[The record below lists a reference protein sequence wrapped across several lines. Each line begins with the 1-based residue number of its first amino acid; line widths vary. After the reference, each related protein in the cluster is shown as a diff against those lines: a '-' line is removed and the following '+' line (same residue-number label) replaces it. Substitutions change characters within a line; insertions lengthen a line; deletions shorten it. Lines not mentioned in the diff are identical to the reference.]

1 MANVVVYDPTM
12 DLVRSFL
19 VKNEELKNTLKEMS
33 YCDVLSVKPVLTG
46 EAKNAS

>member
-1 MANVVVYDPTM
+1 MANVTIYDPTM
-12 DLVRSFL
+12 DCVRSFL
-19 VKNEELKNTLKEMS
+19 VKNEELKKTLNAVS